1 MIKFALFVRLE
12 AKPGQEQAVADFLA
26 AGLEMANREE
36 TTPIWFALRLSPS
49 SFGIFDAFESE
60 PNRQAH
66 LQGPIAQA
74 LMAKAGELFA
84 VPPAIEAI
92 EVLGLKNQG

>member
-26 AGLEMANREE
+26 AGLEMANSEE

-49 SFGIFDAFESE
+49 SFGIFDAFENE
-60 PNRQAH
+60 PARQAH

-74 LMAKAGELFA
+74 LMAKADELFA

-92 EVLGLKNQG
+92 EVLGLKNQA